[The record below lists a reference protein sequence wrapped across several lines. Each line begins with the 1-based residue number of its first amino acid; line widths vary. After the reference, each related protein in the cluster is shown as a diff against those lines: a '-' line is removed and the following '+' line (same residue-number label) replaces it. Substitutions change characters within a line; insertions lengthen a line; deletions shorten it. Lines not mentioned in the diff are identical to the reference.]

1 MKNSKK
7 IVAAGL
13 VISFSILNV
22 GQSFAAINTNSP
34 FYYSNKTRQAYINLT
49 DLQREE
55 LDRMNTDNNKVLT
68 IEEVLESGKFSL
80 PIKRGVDWIYPFMID
95 KNKDGQVG
103 ENYWGASG
111 SSSSNTNNS
120 THSTIE
126 KETPEYD
133 YSHEL
138 ISTPIDEEKDVKKK
152 VTNEDLNELREA
164 ISEAKL
170 TLSAV
175 DIILKKA
182 PNFSNKNI
190 VFLRQLAK
198 EAQELIDLGERVLS
212 IYK

>member
-1 MKNSKK
+1 
-7 IVAAGL
+7 
-13 VISFSILNV
+13 
-22 GQSFAAINTNSP
+22 
-34 FYYSNKTRQAYINLT
+34 
-49 DLQREE
+49 
-55 LDRMNTDNNKVLT
+55 
-68 IEEVLESGKFSL
+68 
-80 PIKRGVDWIYPFMID
+80 MID

-133 YSHEL
+133 SSHEL